1 MTLESEGECL
11 TGSRLFLCNWTIQVR
26 IGNGLS
32 DGFEVESGTPQG
44 GVISPV
50 ISNILVNG
58 LFRERIWIFIICR

>member
-1 MTLESEGECL
+1 M
-11 TGSRLFLCNWTIQVR
+11 R

-58 LFRERIWIFIICR
+58 MFRERIWIFIICR